1 MAADSCLALVLTDSP
16 HCSVFRR
23 SSFLL
28 AVLLVVLES
37 LLRALGGLERFFLKV
52 SQRCLG
58 SLPLADAWVG
68 AIDTASRGVAMSSAS
83 QILDIRNS
91 KQLVD

>member
-16 HCSVFRR
+16 HCSVFKR

-28 AVLLVVLES
+28 AVLLVDLES

-52 SQRCLG
+52 SERCLS
-58 SLPLADAWVG
+58 SLPLADAWARALG
-68 AIDTASRGVAMSSAS
+68 TASRVAMSSAS
-83 QILDIRNS
+83 QILEIRNS
-91 KQLVD
+91 EQLVD